1 MKTIKEAAVGADCL
15 FSKKKEMRMARNKF
29 RPTRK
34 WVETSIKAIAG
45 PNGTSVVRVPAG
57 EKPDGVVIASMP
69 SNSIRRGVVELQG
82 GIYHGMVVGP
92 IAYKKH
98 RVRNWQRAFIGTVA
112 KHGGREL
119 VFTEERMPDGE
130 AYAVARLKANMQQ
143 ANALVGTWQGDIR
156 FPGLPS

>member
-1 MKTIKEAAVGADCL
+1 MDNEKMFVPVGSKPVGRILARLSVKETD
-15 FSKKKEMRMARNKF
+15 R
-29 RPTRK
+29 
-34 WVETSIKAIAG
+34 
-45 PNGTSVVRVPAG
+45 
-57 EKPDGVVIASMP
+57 
-69 SNSIRRGVVELQG
+69 SIRRGVVELRG
-82 GIYHGMVVGP
+82 GIYHGMVMGP

-130 AYAVARLKANMQQ
+130 TYAVARLKANMQQ

-156 FPGLPS
+156 FPGMPSC